1 MSLTGYRM
9 QYVDLLNEL
18 LEKEPHGY
26 AVLQKRVLGVATA
39 KRTVTPSKLAKGK
52 REVKLAQQ
60 IAEDVEARINAIPD
74 LTQHLAGLLWAN
86 YYALA
91 GREIHWVRDG
101 KFWVPQRL
109 SMIHSRRLAYPV
121 SQSWDLY
128 LYDQGGSFQ
137 DTGGAKRG
145 AFGLRIADFPGK
157 FIIHAAQVR
166 GDYPTR
172 EGLGRQLA
180 YWFAL
185 KLIASRGAPQYL
197 ERFTKPWPHASYLTE
212 ENGQKRPATDEDIE
226 QAKAALDMMGGGNL
240 KSWVHADSIEVDF
253 LNPDGSN
260 GKPKLTYGQWIDICN
275 AEMSKVANGGTLGTD
290 VSESGGNRALGETQ
304 RKGEVSLLKFDG
316 DALAGTL
323 TRDLVMP
330 YVRLNYPDAIKLV
343 PELTIHVEDDPDPI
357 QIIERGA
364 KAAGVGMPVDAD
376 ELAKQAGVPLIDLTN
391 KKSRRL
397 VLVKATDPVSF
408 DEDMARRVHEVRE
421 LYPAPPA
428 NDGTQ
433 PKLDKDGKPM
443 PEAPESSEGIPD
455 AAESDDE
462 VSAQAD
468 AEDDDE

>member
-1 MSLTGYRM
+1 M

-26 AVLQKRVLGVATA
+26 AVLQKRILGVATA
-39 KRTVTPSKLAKGK
+39 KRSITPSKNAKGK

-74 LTQHLAGLLWAN
+74 LTQHLAGLLWAT
-86 YYALA
+86 YYGLS
-91 GREIHWVRDG
+91 GREIHWARDG
-101 KFWVPQRL
+101 ASWVPQRL
-109 SMIHSRRLAYPV
+109 SMVHSRRLAYPV
-121 SQSWDLY
+121 SGSWDLY
-128 LYDQGGSFQ
+128 LYDQAGNFQEGGV
-137 DTGGAKRG
+137 KRG
-145 AFGLRIADFPGK
+145 TFGLRIADFPNK
-157 FIIHAAQVR
+157 FIVHAPQVR

-185 KLIASRGAPQYL
+185 KLVASRGAPQYL
-197 ERFTKPWPHASYLTE
+197 ERFTKPWPHASYSTE

-240 KSWVHADSIEVDF
+240 KSWVHADTIEVDF

-260 GKPKLTYGQWIDICN
+260 GKPKLTYSQWFDICN

-290 VSESGGNRALGETQ
+290 VGDSGGNRALGETQ
-304 RKGEVSLLKFDG
+304 RKGEISLLKYDG

-323 TRDLVMP
+323 HRDLVMP
-330 YVRLNYPDAIKLV
+330 FVRLNYPDAIKLA
-343 PELTIHVEDDPDPI
+343 PELTIHVEDDPDPM
-357 QIIERGA
+357 QIIDRGV

-376 ELAKQAGVPLIDLTN
+376 ELAKQAGIPLIDPAN

-397 VLVKATDPVSF
+397 VLVSQTDAASC
-408 DEDMARRVHEVRE
+408 DEDLARRIHEVRE
-421 LYPAPPA
+421 LYPSPTA
-428 NDGTQ
+428 NDVPQ
-433 PKLDKDGKPM
+433 PKLDTNGKPM
-443 PEAPESSEGIPD
+443 PVAPESSEGVPD
-455 AAESDDE
+455 AADSDDE
-462 VSAQAD
+462 VSVEPD